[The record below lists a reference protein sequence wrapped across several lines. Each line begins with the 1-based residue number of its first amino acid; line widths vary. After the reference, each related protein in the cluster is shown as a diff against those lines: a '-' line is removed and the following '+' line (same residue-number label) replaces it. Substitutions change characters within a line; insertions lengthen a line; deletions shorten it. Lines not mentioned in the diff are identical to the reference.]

1 MPQLDF
7 STFLP
12 QLFWLFVTF
21 LVLYVLM
28 KAVAL
33 PQVGRAIEARH
44 RQLDDDLAQ
53 ASQMKSEAE
62 AVLAAYEKSLAEA
75 RAQAQ
80 AVLRETGAR
89 LAAETAEQ
97 QRRLAA
103 ELGEQIAA
111 AEGQIAAAKDQAVAD
126 IRGVA
131 VEAARAV
138 AEKLTG
144 SASDPAKAAAAV
156 DRVIKERAA

>member
-12 QLFWLFVTF
+12 QLFWLAVTF
-21 LVLYVLM
+21 LALYVLM
-28 KAVAL
+28 KWVAL

-62 AVLAAYEKSLAEA
+62 AVLAAYEKTLAEA
-75 RAQAQ
+75 RGQAQ
-80 AVLRETGAR
+80 AVLRETGER
-89 LAAETAEQ
+89 LAAQAAEQ

-103 ELGEQIAA
+103 ELAGQIAA
-111 AEGQIAAAKDQAVAD
+111 AEGQIAAAKQQAVAE

-131 VEAARAV
+131 VEAAGAV

-144 SASDPAKAAAAV
+144 AAGDPAKTAAAV
-156 DRVIKERAA
+156 DRVMAERAA

>member
-12 QLFWLFVTF
+12 QIFWLAVTF
-21 LVLYVLM
+21 IVLYALM

-33 PQVGRAIEARH
+33 PQVGRAIEARR
-44 RQLDDDLAQ
+44 RQIDDDLAQ
-53 ASQMKSEAE
+53 AGQMKGEAE
-62 AVLAAYEKSLAEA
+62 AVLAAYEKALSEA

-80 AVLRETGAR
+80 TVLRETGER
-89 LAAETAEQ
+89 LTAEAAGQ
-97 QRRLAA
+97 QRQLAA
-103 ELGEQIAA
+103 ELAEQITA
-111 AEGQIAAAKDQAVAD
+111 AEAQIAAAKADAVAE

-131 VEAARAV
+131 VEAAGAV

-144 SASDPAKAAAAV
+144 TAGDPVKTTAAV
-156 DRVIKERAA
+156 DRVMAERAL

>member
-12 QLFWLFVTF
+12 QLFWLAVTF

-28 KAVAL
+28 KVVAL
-33 PQVGRAIEARH
+33 PQVGRAIEARR

-53 ASQMKSEAE
+53 AGQMKAEAE
-62 AVLAAYEKSLAEA
+62 AVLTAYEKSLAEA

-80 AVLRETGAR
+80 AVLRETGER
-89 LAAETAEQ
+89 LAAEAAER

-103 ELGEQIAA
+103 ELAEQIAA
-111 AEGQIAAAKDQAVAD
+111 AEGQIAAAKEQAIGEV
-126 IRGVA
+126 RGVA
-131 VEAARAV
+131 VEVARAV

-144 SASDPAKAAAAV
+144 SAGDPARTAAAV
-156 DRVIKERAA
+156 DRILAERAA